1 MLLPPLSKLVW
12 NPCSDMGP
20 VEATNT
26 DMVESPM
33 LDNQTVVTPR
43 LAEPNPF
50 YSSKVETKSDQRSGG
65 LAY

>member
-20 VEATNT
+20 VEVTNT
-26 DMVESPM
+26 GMVESLM

-43 LAEPNPF
+43 MAEPNVCIF
-50 YSSKVETKSDQRSGG
+50 SAEKVNLKR
-65 LAY
+65 A